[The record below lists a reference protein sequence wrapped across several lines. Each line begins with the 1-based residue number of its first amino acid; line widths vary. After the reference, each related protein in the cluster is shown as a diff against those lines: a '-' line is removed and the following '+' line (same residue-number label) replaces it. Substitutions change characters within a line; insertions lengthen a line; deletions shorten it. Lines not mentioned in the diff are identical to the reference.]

1 MSTLRYTGNIS
12 KYVPLTQTGRVT
24 PVALHWHRVISPVQ
38 TVHPANKQT
47 VRTFVMF
54 PMFVPLYRDNPRPL
68 KDEENYHQQFDFRLN
83 PLYQCNPV
91 GINDCVNNSKSSV
104 PYDVRMVINGLA
116 STERNIYKLVANP
129 VINDKTKQQIIDEYK
144 IKTLSPADIASIN
157 SYLNQIITE
166 TEKEYAQVSKLVNN
180 KDKLVNSVSD
190 SLAGDYAATVVSG
203 TVIAY
208 IEYKYFTMSYMDYGI
223 GWRALLDILHLQ
235 YWGWI
240 IPVMFSVGIPIL
252 TTRRKELNA
261 LYSEY
266 TQKNYMGKYQYKL
279 DMLNK
284 IKSEVF
290 AKPSANGN

>member
-1 MSTLRYTGNIS
+1 VASRSPGPRRAVAVGAGGRSGGESPRRRSTSGEIV
-12 KYVPLTQTGRVT
+12 VP
-24 PVALHWHRVISPVQ
+24 
-38 TVHPANKQT
+38 
-47 VRTFVMF
+47 TFI
-54 PMFVPLYRDNPRPL
+54 PLYRDRPKPL
-68 KDEENYHQQFDFRLN
+68 KDEENYNQQFDFTLN
-83 PLYQCNPV
+83 PLFQCNPI
-91 GINDCVNNSKSSV
+91 GINDCVNNSKSTV

-116 STERNIYKLVANP
+116 STDRNIYKLVANP
-129 VINDKTKQQIIDEYK
+129 VIDDKTKQQIIDEYK
-144 IKTLSPADIASIN
+144 INTLSPTDIASIN

-166 TEKEYAQVSKLVNN
+166 TEKEYSQVSKLVNN

-190 SLAGDYAATVVSG
+190 TLVGDCTATFISG
-203 TVIAY
+203 SVIAY

-223 GWRALLDILHLQ
+223 GWCALLDCLHLQ
-235 YWGWI
+235 YWGWV
-240 IPVMFSVGIPIL
+240 IPALFSVGIPIMIN
-252 TTRRKELNA
+252 KHNKLNE